1 MLPGHFSSSSVSCL
15 GGTGSVTTFGGNFL
29 RFLGAENIHSS
40 QWNRHL
46 FQASKAPALRLRGF
60 TLTSHVF
67 SKHKLVARHLCR
79 LCLGLFP
86 SNAKKSNRC
95 RRRISALHFLGVVH
109 DTSTWLSFTQATM
122 AKNECKCCQSIAG
135 SHHSSNY
142 PQQMSLIFAML
153 MQLRWFPQILSCK
166 VEARSKTS
174 PSQPR
179 SASYPRST
187 WWWFLS
193 SHCLLMISP
202 GCCRH
207 NVTTLKPTR
216 IIGSLWITGQII
228 RSVGFW
234 NAKSASKAKP
244 TNSTVSPTC
253 SVASWSQ
260 LRRTTAPK
268 PKTSKTSKTSKT
280 L

>member
-1 MLPGHFSSSSVSCL
+1 MPSMPWILSFECKKVKSLQAKDLCFAL
-15 GGTGSVTTFGGNFL
+15 FGSRPRHLDLIV
-29 RFLGAENIHSS
+29 IHSS
-40 QWNRHL
+40 
-46 FQASKAPALRLRGF
+46 P
-60 TLTSHVF
+60 V
-67 SKHKLVARHLCR
+67 
-79 LCLGLFP
+79 
-86 SNAKKSNRC
+86 
-95 RRRISALHFLGVVH
+95 
-109 DTSTWLSFTQATM
+109 
-122 AKNECKCCQSIAG
+122 AKNECKCCQCIAG

-193 SHCLLMISP
+193 SHYLLMISP

-268 PKTSKTSKTSKT
+268 PKTSKTSKT